1 MPFISLYLQ
10 KPTLR
15 SCLYMKSLKSIAD
28 NVHTAN
34 HRFVVSLIILAVIL
48 LFMIVLSSCK
58 DEPEP
63 FEEPDV
69 PFEEPDVE
77 HQNWPSWFDL
87 DDELRWPTTW
97 RFGDS
102 DELFGPGEYEFTIN
116 PEGGEYV
123 FLFPSNHKTTDY
135 VVSDNMFVGHKDK
148 ILTNKIL
155 YGYSISGANNES
167 GIVGVRITV
176 SSNPTAEHRSISVC
190 TSPGLQSKNGYIKHT
205 IQQLPGTE
213 YIKSQTGIAQWKSY
227 KNTFKVKKPRHNAIS
242 NHMETLCKPSGE
254 QFKLKCLNYNGL
266 FIRSLAID
274 GNDIEIIDGKQVNS
288 PYISISASDD
298 ILDIDIQKNDSDS
311 ERTFLVDVDSEGLL
325 SRFSITQSPESQPS
339 TMFAEVR
346 TPAWKLRND
355 GDEWSGEKAFKVD
368 ASGQNFY
375 ISSTNYTEW
384 GIKEMLIDREKQDI
398 RVNPIGNAVYFERQ
412 DDSSMLLK
420 VLKNHSGFERVIEL
434 VMVCENEFL
443 EYDEYCTLTFVQAP
457 KGGVW

>member
-1 MPFISLYLQ
+1 
-10 KPTLR
+10 
-15 SCLYMKSLKSIAD
+15 MKSLKSIAD
-28 NVHTAN
+28 NAHTAN

-58 DEPEP
+58 DDPEP
-63 FEEPDV
+63 VAEPDV

-87 DDELRWPTTW
+87 ADELRWPITW

-123 FLFPSNHKTTDY
+123 FLFPSNSKNIHY
-135 VVSDNMFVGHKDK
+135 LISDNMFATQLLGNMISLCFAYNISGTQDEYGT
-148 ILTNKIL
+148 IGNKITF
-155 YGYSISGANNES
+155 SP
-167 GIVGVRITV
+167 
-176 SSNPTAEHRSISVC
+176 NPTTNHRTMSLAILN
-190 TSPGLQSKNGYIKHT
+190 GLLMNTKNGRTKYT
-205 IQQLPGTE
+205 IHQLPGNE
-213 YIKSQTGIAQWKSY
+213 DMKLRTGPAQWKSFD
-227 KNTFKVKKPRHNAIS
+227 KIFKFKKPRNNRISHNS
-242 NHMETLCKPSGE
+242 WTLCKPSGE

-384 GIKEMLIDREKQDI
+384 SIKEMLIDREKQDI

-443 EYDEYCTLTFVQAP
+443 EYEEYCTLTFVQAP